1 MFSRERISQGLTLLP
16 PSGEE
21 NSGVQFSGLDELV
34 YVVEGGDHGRS
45 LGGVQ
50 RVGAASVH
58 VRAYL
63 PVLAVL
69 GGLHVAEEPEDLR
82 VVGGR
87 LPQLVELPVNKHV
100 GFRSV
105 GIRQSDTNPWFIKSA
120 TLLTSCADTSG
131 AMMTPEALGCLTD
144 GVLHQD

>member
-1 MFSRERISQGLTLLP
+1 M
-16 PSGEE
+16 
-21 NSGVQFSGLDELV
+21 DELV

-50 RVGAASVH
+50 RVGAAPVH
-58 VRAYL
+58 VRAHL

-87 LPQLVELPVNKHV
+87 LPQLVQLPVKKRVVVRLV
-100 GFRSV
+100 G
-105 GIRQSDTNPWFIKSA
+105 
-120 TLLTSCADTSG
+120 L
-131 AMMTPEALGCLTD
+131 
-144 GVLHQD
+144 